1 MQILVTNDDGIHA
14 HGLFA
19 LARAMK
25 HLGEVHVVAPLVEK
39 SAVGHALTL
48 VDPLRVEKVFH
59 DGVLFGHAVH
69 GTPADCVK
77 LAVNVLLKQRPDLV
91 VSGINRGANT
101 GHNIIYSGTVSAATE
116 GAILGIPSV
125 ALSLEWSEEPDFQPA
140 AEIGLEVVRKV
151 VDRGLPE
158 GVLLNVN
165 VPALPREQIRGMRV
179 TEQGKGRFVEFF
191 DERVDPRGRAYY
203 WQTGET
209 LIPES
214 GADVDDAALADG
226 CVSITPIHYDLTAR
240 HFLEELTGW
249 GWGA

>member
-1 MQILVTNDDGIHA
+1 VQILVTNDDGIHA
-14 HGLFA
+14 PGLFA
-19 LARAMK
+19 LAQAMNQ
-25 HLGEVHVVAPLVEK
+25 LGEVHVVAPLVEK

-48 VDPLRVEKVFH
+48 VDPLRVDKVH
-59 DGVLFGHAVH
+59 HNGVLFGHAVH

-77 LAVNVLLKQRPDLV
+77 LAVNVLLKTRPDIV
-91 VSGINRGANT
+91 VSGINHGANT

-140 AEIGLEVVRKV
+140 AEIGLAVVRKV
-151 VDRGLPE
+151 VQRGLPE

-165 VPALPREQIRGMRV
+165 VPAVSREQIHGMRV

-214 GADVDDAALADG
+214 GADVDDAALTDG

-240 HFLEELTGW
+240 HFLQELAGW
-249 GWGA
+249 GWGE

>member
-19 LARAMK
+19 LTQAMK

-59 DGVLFGHAVH
+59 DGVLFGYAVH

-77 LAVNVLLKQRPDLV
+77 LAVNVLLKTRPDLV

-125 ALSLEWSEEPDFQPA
+125 ALSLEWSEDPDFQPA
-140 AEIGLEVVRKV
+140 AEIGLEVVSKV
-151 VDRGLPE
+151 AERGLPE

-165 VPALPREQIRGMRV
+165 VPALPREQIRGIRV
-179 TEQGKGRFVEFF
+179 THQGKGRFVEFF
-191 DERVDPRGRAYY
+191 EERLDPRGRAYY

-209 LIPES
+209 HIPES
-214 GADVDDAALADG
+214 ADDVDDAALADG
-226 CVSITPIHYDLTAR
+226 CVSLTPIHYDLTAR
-240 HFLEELTGW
+240 QFLAELATW
-249 GWGA
+249 GW

>member
-19 LARAMK
+19 LAQAMK
-25 HLGEVHVVAPLVEK
+25 RLGEVRVVAPLIEK

-59 DGVLFGHAVH
+59 DGTLFGHAVH

-77 LAVNVLLKQRPDLV
+77 LAVNVLLETRPDLV

-125 ALSLEWSEEPDFQPA
+125 AVSLEWSEQPDFQPT

-151 VDRGLPE
+151 VERGLPE

-165 VPALPREQIRGMRV
+165 VPALPREQIRGIRV

-191 DERVDPRGRAYY
+191 DERLDPRGRAYY

-209 LIPES
+209 LIPQS
-214 GADVDDAALADG
+214 ADNVDDAALADG

-240 HFLEELTGW
+240 DFLQELDGW
-249 GWGA
+249 GWRT

>member
-14 HGLFA
+14 QGLFV
-19 LARAMK
+19 LAWAMQR
-25 HLGEVHVVAPLVEK
+25 LGEVHVVAPLVEK

-59 DGVLFGHAVH
+59 DGVLFGHAVN

-77 LAVNVLLKQRPDLV
+77 LAVNVLLETPPDLV
-91 VSGINRGANT
+91 VSGVNRGANT

-116 GAILGIPSV
+116 GAILSIPSLAV
-125 ALSLEWSEEPDFQPA
+125 SLEWQEKSDFQPA
-140 AEIGLEVVRKV
+140 AEVAVAVARKV
-151 VDRGLPE
+151 VDHGLPE

-165 VPALPREQIRGMRV
+165 VPAVPREQIRGFRI

-191 DERVDPRGRAYY
+191 EERIDPRGNAYY

-209 LIPES
+209 HIPES
-214 GADVDDAALADG
+214 AADVDDAALADG
-226 CVSITPIHYDLTAR
+226 YVSITPIHYDLTAR
-240 HFLEELTGW
+240 HFLRELAGW
-249 GWGA
+249 GWGQ